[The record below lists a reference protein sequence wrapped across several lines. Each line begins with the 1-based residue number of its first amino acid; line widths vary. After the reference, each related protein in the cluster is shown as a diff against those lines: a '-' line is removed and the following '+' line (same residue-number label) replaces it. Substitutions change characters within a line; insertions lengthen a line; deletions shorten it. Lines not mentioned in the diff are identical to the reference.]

1 MFNCNRK
8 QGGVNDKMVTNYLVW
23 IVIILLAILVITF
36 GIWNNTKE
44 ILQEVKEVKKHMGS

>member
-1 MFNCNRK
+1 
-8 QGGVNDKMVTNYLVW
+8 MVTNYLVW